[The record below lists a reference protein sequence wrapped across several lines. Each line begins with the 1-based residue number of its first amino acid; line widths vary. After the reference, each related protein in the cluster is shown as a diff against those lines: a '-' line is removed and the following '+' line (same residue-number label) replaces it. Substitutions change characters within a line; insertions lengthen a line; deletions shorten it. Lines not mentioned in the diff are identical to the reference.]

1 MNALAYAE
9 AAVAA
14 LVALWL
20 AAGLL
25 ANPLVLGAVALLVLL
40 PLALVVLPAL
50 AVRAFGDRSMGVRPL
65 PDRFA
70 DRALQRTDE
79 SAQPRPERGVPSDD

>member
-1 MNALAYAE
+1 MNLLASLE

-25 ANPLVLGAVALLVLL
+25 ANPLLLGAVALLALV
-40 PLALVVLPAL
+40 PLGLVVLPAL
-50 AVRAFGDRSMGVRPL
+50 GVHALGERSVSVRLLPPVRSAVEPGP
-65 PDRFA
+65 A
-70 DRALQRTDE
+70 D
-79 SAQPRPERGVPSDD
+79 PRGAVASDD

>member
-1 MNALAYAE
+1 MNPLASLE

-25 ANPLVLGAVALLVLL
+25 ANPLLFGAVALLALV
-40 PLALVVLPAL
+40 PLGLVVLPAL
-50 AVRAFGDRSMGVRPL
+50 GVHALGERSVSVRLLPPVRSAVEPG
-65 PDRFA
+65 
-70 DRALQRTDE
+70 RTD
-79 SAQPRPERGVPSDD
+79 PRAAAPIDD

>member
-25 ANPLVLGAVALLVLL
+25 ANPLVLGSVALLVSL
-40 PLALVVLPAL
+40 PLALVALPAL
-50 AVRAFGDRSMGVRPL
+50 AVRAFGDRSMGVRSL
-65 PDRFA
+65 PDRTT
-70 DRALQRTDE
+70 DRAVGSTDGYVP
-79 SAQPRPERGVPSDD
+79 PRSERGVPSDD

>member
-1 MNALAYAE
+1 MNPLASLE

-25 ANPLVLGAVALLVLL
+25 ANPVVLGSVALLALV
-40 PLALVVLPAL
+40 PLALVALPAL
-50 AVRAFGDRSMGVRPL
+50 GVHALGDRSVSVRRL
-65 PDRFA
+65 PPVEPVVDS
-70 DRALQRTDE
+70 LP
-79 SAQPRPERGVPSDD
+79 PRIGGVPGDE

>member
-25 ANPLVLGAVALLVLL
+25 ANPLVAVALLVLL